1 MPAYIGVNGKAKQIY
16 KVYQGDENGITHLI
30 WAPPGV
36 YKPASD
42 FSYPQFGSTA
52 RALMNGNGQGSASTK
67 HHCHFFANESSDLTN
82 THKYYAEVDTYD
94 EDLVLT
100 NPRAPFYLY
109 NNWLDN
115 FNCDSGAGTV
125 YDDNG
130 NSFAIF
136 AYGNCKV
143 TDDALVINDDCT
155 AMSLYNEGNGGSVF
169 GSYDDD
175 TSSTDFAS
183 GVTTHN
189 FIVAGGY
196 LANAVNMYSN
206 HVYVVSY
213 DGIPT
218 ADPCK
223 LTTARAGCTG
233 VSINGAFIVVGG
245 VSKGATSLP
254 IEIIT
259 DELTISTGSGYTDR
273 CYMCSATIPNRFAI
287 LGCGNSVDD
296 LSTIIIDKSFTVSTG
311 PTLSHIRRQATVL
324 NVGDYAVF
332 AGGSSSDTPYG
343 LDTVDIIDANL
354 TRTNPENMLSQIVFG
369 AIPGKVGKWGLLY
382 GGITH
387 DGSNYTW
394 NYNYPEVFYSFE

>member
-1 MPAYIGVNGKAKQIY
+1 MPAYIGVDGKAKQIY
-16 KVYQGDENGITHLI
+16 KVYKGDENWIAHLI

-42 FSYPQFGSTA
+42 FSYPRSGYP
-52 RALMNGNGQGSASTK
+52 RALMYGNGQGSASTK

-82 THKYYAEVDTYD
+82 THQYYAEVDTYD

-109 NNWLDN
+109 NQWLDN

-125 YDDNG
+125 YDDDG

-143 TDDALVINDDCT
+143 TDDALMINDDCT

-169 GSYDDD
+169 GSYDDG
-175 TSSTDFAS
+175 TSSTGFAS

-189 FIVAGGY
+189 FIVAGGH
-196 LANAVNMYSN
+196 LADAFNMYSN

-213 DGIPT
+213 DGIPI
-218 ADPCK
+218 ADPCT

-245 VSKGATSLP
+245 VSKATSAPP
-254 IEIIT
+254 IEIIS
-259 DELTISTGSGYTDR
+259 DELTISTGSGYNNR
-273 CYMCSATIPNRFAI
+273 FNMCSTTIPNRFAI
-287 LGCGNSVDD
+287 LGCGDSDND

-332 AGGSSSDTPYG
+332 AGGRSRDTPYG